1 MEFSLSSPLVSNA
14 VLTITLYPIHKAFH
28 KVNFM
33 GFVFVSAIL
42 ISISSYLINF
52 MHINQLTAMLI
63 CIIGY
68 PIISYLFSESVKGLK
83 EKSQSPITMPYY
95 GPPPGQY

>member
-63 CIIGY
+63 CIMGY
-68 PIISYLFSESVKGLK
+68 PLFSYLFSASMKGLN
-83 EKSQSPITMPYY
+83 EKSQAPMTMPYY
-95 GPPPGQY
+95 QMPRMQ